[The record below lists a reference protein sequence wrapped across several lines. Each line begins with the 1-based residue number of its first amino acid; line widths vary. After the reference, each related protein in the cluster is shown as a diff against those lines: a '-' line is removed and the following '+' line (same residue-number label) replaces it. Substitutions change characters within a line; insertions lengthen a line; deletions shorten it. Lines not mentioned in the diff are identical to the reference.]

1 MKKSRALLISCAVI
15 LICLATILG
24 VTYALFS
31 DTETLNHHL
40 RAGKMDITLTRTNLV
55 TTALDNT
62 TGFLVKTESPDDVDF
77 SNTTKNVFD
86 VTDSSLVVPGSQYT
100 AEMKISNNSDTA
112 FAYWIEIRFDDKDD
126 LALADQIEVKVTPNG
141 KTVEP
146 QLLSEGFTVG
156 SESAPVGTLA
166 KTASELFTVDVKF
179 LDNNGMNNAAKGQNV
194 EFDLIV
200 HAIQV
205 KNAPTN

>member
-1 MKKSRALLISCAVI
+1 MKTGRALLISCVVI
-15 LICLATILG
+15 LVCLAIVLG

-40 RAGKMDITLTRTNLV
+40 KAGKMDITLTRTNLV
-55 TTALDNT
+55 TTALDST
-62 TGFLVKTESPDDVDF
+62 TGYLVKKESPDDVDF
-77 SNTTKNVFD
+77 SNTTRNVFD
-86 VTDSSLVVPGSQYT
+86 IAEGSLVVPGSEYT

-126 LALADQIEVKVTPNG
+126 IPMADQIEVKVTPHG

-146 QLLSEGFTVG
+146 QLLSKGFTIG
-156 SESAPVGTLA
+156 SETSPVGTLA
-166 KTASELFTVDVKF
+166 KTASEDFSVNVKF
-179 LDNNGMNNAAKGQNV
+179 LDNGVNNAAKGQEV
-194 EFDLIV
+194 EFDLVI

-205 KNAPTN
+205 KSAT